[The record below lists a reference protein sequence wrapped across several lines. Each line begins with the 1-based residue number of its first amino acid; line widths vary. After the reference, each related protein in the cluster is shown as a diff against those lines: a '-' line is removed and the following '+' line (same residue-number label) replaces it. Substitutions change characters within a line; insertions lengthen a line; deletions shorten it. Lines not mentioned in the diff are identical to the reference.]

1 MSPEAETMLTNLL
14 ALMLTT
20 APAAG
25 PSTIPLWTGEIPGP
39 KSSEPDN
46 IPTLTIHLAPSDRAN
61 GSVVVC
67 PGGGYS
73 GRAID
78 HEGAQVADWLNKR
91 GVHAFILKYRTV
103 NESKVAAPLH
113 PGPMLDVQRA
123 IRTVR
128 SKAKEYGVDPGRVG
142 VWGFSA
148 GGHLASTAATHFDA
162 GKPDAADPIERVSC
176 RPDFAILAYPVI
188 TMDGRSTHGG
198 SRRNLLGPNPDAALA
213 ELMSN
218 DKQVTAQTPPTFLF
232 HTDEDKGVPV
242 MNSILFFEAL
252 KKHNIPSELHV
263 YEKGKHGV
271 GLATADPV
279 LGTWPDRLEA
289 WMKGRG
295 LLKK

>member
-1 MSPEAETMLTNLL
+1 MLTNLL
-14 ALMLTT
+14 ALMLSITS
-20 APAAG
+20 AAG
-25 PSTIPLWTGEIPGP
+25 PTTVPLWGQQIPGP
-39 KSSEPDN
+39 NSSDPEN
-46 IPTLTIHLAPSDRAN
+46 IPTLTIHLAPSDRAT
-61 GSVVVC
+61 GSGVVIC

-73 GRAID
+73 GRAVD
-78 HEGAQVADWLNKR
+78 HEGTQVANWLNQR

-103 NESKVAAPLH
+103 NESKIAAPTH
-113 PGPMLDVQRA
+113 PGPMFDVHRA

-162 GKPDAADPIERVSC
+162 GQPEAGDPIDRESC

-188 TMDGRSTHGG
+188 TMDGRSTHAG
-198 SRRNLLGPNPDAALA
+198 SRRNLLGPNPEPALA
-213 ELMSN
+213 EQMSN
-218 DKQVTAQTPPTFLF
+218 DLQVTEQTPPTFLF

-242 MNSILFFEAL
+242 MNSILFFQAL
-252 KKHNIPSELHV
+252 KKHNIPAELHV
-263 YEKGKHGV
+263 YERGKHGV
-271 GLATADPV
+271 GLATNDPV

-295 LLKK
+295 LLKRLE